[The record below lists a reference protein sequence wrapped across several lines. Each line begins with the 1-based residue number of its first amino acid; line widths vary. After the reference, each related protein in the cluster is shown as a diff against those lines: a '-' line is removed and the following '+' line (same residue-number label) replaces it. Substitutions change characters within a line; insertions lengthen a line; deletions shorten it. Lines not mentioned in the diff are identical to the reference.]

1 MGKSNGSQVSNERRN
16 WGKIF
21 NALTQML
28 QTQQNQLETLVKER
42 KLLEDRVKMQH
53 ERWVADIRL
62 YDDHISQMKNDL
74 FVQDMERA
82 LQASKS
88 DLLTGLKQMEV
99 YLYRLKIEH
108 SEAELDDFKSFF
120 DDLLYHKNS
129 SPQETSL
136 RSSSETGVAKGR
148 IEGVL
153 LSAYGNTDEER
164 RSKALEGEV
173 KRLRSEYEKLASEKR
188 SEVTALVTEKKF
200 LWNQYNIME
209 NDCTRKLKSKQ
220 SELELANQKIE
231 KLLASLE
238 ELQSSSNEKDGI
250 IAMLQTQVGK
260 METDS
265 SKLKH
270 EISRLS
276 RDLELQRKSFNA
288 NATPVL
294 NPCNKAGTK
303 AFGSGGKNGTKNR
316 SNVIVNKVM
325 LSAQPSHSGNQKRR
339 RGDAN
344 SDPETPRLFTSNFKV
359 PKLKNEIKL

>member
-53 ERWVADIRL
+53 ERWVTDIRL

-120 DDLLYHKNS
+120 DDLLFHKSS

-136 RSSSETGVAKGR
+136 RSSSEAGEANGR

-153 LSAYGNTDEER
+153 LSACGNTDEER

-173 KRLRSEYEKLASEKR
+173 RRLRSEYEK
-188 SEVTALVTEKKF
+188 LVTEKKF
-200 LWNQYNIME
+200 LWNQYNLME

-303 AFGSGGKNGTKNR
+303 AFSSGGKNGTKNR

-359 PKLKNEIKL
+359 PKLKKEIKL